1 MTSLEGLSSAALA
14 EISSIVLKAHSIS
27 LLLTSSSSKAL
38 LRTSLTFTPYFLAFS
53 SSCLLTLVRKHKLF
67 CSR

>member
-27 LLLTSSSSKAL
+27 LLLTSSSKAL

-53 SSCLLTLVRKHKLF
+53 SSCLLTLV
-67 CSR
+67 